1 MKAFQFRNTVYIVTS
16 VSKQQAKNKGEEDEG
31 RGRHASEQK
40 IRNLKHNQKN
50 GERIKEN
57 IVSPCIT
64 LNEWPRF
71 QPVNK
76 MFLEASWSSYMS

>member
-1 MKAFQFRNTVYIVTS
+1 MKAFHFRNTVYIVTS

-31 RGRHASEQK
+31 RGRHDGKQK

-50 GERIKEN
+50 GEGIEEK
-57 IVSPCIT
+57 IVQSLNHAT

-71 QPVNK
+71 LPVNK
-76 MFLEASWSSYMS
+76 ITLEASWST